1 MKLLKS
7 LRSSMDS
14 TKLFAGMM
22 MIMLNIGSKYV
33 VIKLSKN
40 QETYMKNYVGREI
53 LIFAICWMGTRDIIT
68 SIGLTAAFF
77 ILSEHVFN
85 ENSKFCV
92 LPKKYKELQSVIDTN
107 NDGVISEKEI
117 EEAVAILTKAKTQ
130 KSEKDKNAVYKH
142 FSSKKQ

>member
-1 MKLLKS
+1 
-7 LRSSMDS
+7 MDS

-77 ILSEHVFN
+77 ILFEHVFN

>member
-1 MKLLKS
+1 
-7 LRSSMDS
+7 MDS